1 MSKTKLI
8 LVGGFLA
15 AGKTTMLNALAGRL
29 TKRGFTV
36 GLITNDQAADL
47 VDTAIL
53 TCTGVQV
60 REVSGSCFCCNFPGF
75 MKAVESLIDAGCNL
89 IVAEPVGSCTDLS
102 ATILQPVKDKFA
114 DLDLAPLTVLVDP
127 VRLKEALELVPSL
140 THPDALYIVKRQLE
154 EADRILLNKA
164 DTLTPAQIEEE
175 LALLKR
181 NFSAPASAASALQG
195 TAVDA
200 WLDEIL
206 SGGSAGTHITE
217 VDYDRYAHGEAV
229 LGWLNAAIELDGAA
243 DTDWIVFAEALL
255 TNLRDAFRA
264 DNAEIGHV
272 KLSLDCGGKTVLG
285 NVGAIGGPVKM
296 RGESGVKGAS
306 AKMTLNARA
315 QMSPEALQKAV
326 EAILPKTAASFGIS
340 ARIANLKCL
349 MPGRPNP
356 TYRYQTVIG

>member
-15 AGKTTMLNALAGRL
+15 AGKTTMLNTLAGRL
-29 TKRGFTV
+29 SGRGFKV

-53 TCTGVQV
+53 TCTGVAV

-75 MKAVESLIDAGCNL
+75 MAAVQSLIDAGANL

-102 ATILQPVKDKFA
+102 ATILQPIKDQFQ

-127 VRLKEALELVPSL
+127 VRLKEALELVPCL

-164 DTLTPAQIEEE
+164 DTLSAAQIEEE
-175 LALLKR
+175 LALLKQ
-181 NFSAPASAASALQG
+181 NFSAPAAAVSTLKG
-195 TAVDA
+195 DHVDA

-229 LGWLNAAIELDGAA
+229 LGWLNAAINLSGAA
-243 DTDWIVFAEALL
+243 DTDWNAFAEKLL

-264 DNAEIGHV
+264 DKAEIGHM
-272 KLSLDCGGKTVLG
+272 KLSLTCDGKVVLG
-285 NVGAIGGPVKM
+285 NVGSIGGSVNM
-296 RGESGVKGAS
+296 RGDSAVRGAS
-306 AKMTLNARA
+306 AVMTLNARV
-315 QMSPEALQKAV
+315 QMSPEALQKTA
-326 EAILPKTAASFGIS
+326 EAILPETAASFGVTTS
-340 ARIANLKCL
+340 IANLKCL

-356 TYRYQTVIG
+356 TYRYKSVI

>member
-15 AGKTTMLNALAGRL
+15 AGKTTMLNTLAGHF
-29 TKRGFTV
+29 TGRGFKV

-53 TCTGVQV
+53 TRTGVDV

-75 MKAVESLIDAGCNL
+75 MAAVQSLIDAGANL

-102 ATILQPVKDKFA
+102 ATILQPIKDKFP

-127 VRLKEALELVPSL
+127 VRLKEALELVQTL

-154 EADRILLNKA
+154 EADRILLNKS
-164 DTLTPAQIEEE
+164 DTLSDAQIQEE
-175 LALLKR
+175 LALLKQ
-181 NFSAPASAASALQG
+181 NFAAPATAVSALKG
-195 TAVDA
+195 DGVDA
-200 WLDEIL
+200 WIDEIL
-206 SGGSAGTHITE
+206 AGGKPGAHLTE

-229 LGWLNAAIELDGAA
+229 LGWLNAAIKLSGAA
-243 DTDWIVFAEALL
+243 DTDWNAFAEKLL

-264 DNAEIGHV
+264 DNAEIGHM
-272 KLSLDCGGKTVLG
+272 KLSLDCGGKAVLG
-285 NVGAIGGPVKM
+285 NVGAIGGSVNM

-306 AKMTLNARA
+306 ADMTLNARV

-326 EAILPKTAASFGIS
+326 ETILPETAAAFGVS
-340 ARIANLKCL
+340 ASIANLKCL
-349 MPGRPNP
+349 MPGRPIP
-356 TYRYQTVIG
+356 TYRYQTVI

>member
-15 AGKTTMLNALAGRL
+15 AGKTTMLNTLAGRL
-29 TKRGFTV
+29 SGRGFKV

-53 TCTGVQV
+53 TCAGVDV

-75 MKAVESLIDAGCNL
+75 MAAVQSLIDAGANL

-102 ATILQPVKDKFA
+102 ATILQPIKDQFQ

-127 VRLKEALELVPSL
+127 VRLKEALEIVPCL

-164 DTLTPAQIEEE
+164 DTLSAAQIEEE
-175 LALLKR
+175 LALLKQ
-181 NFSAPASAASALQG
+181 NFSAPAAAVSALKG
-195 TAVDA
+195 DHVEA

-229 LGWLNAAIELDGAA
+229 LGWLNAAIDLSGAA
-243 DTDWIVFAEALL
+243 DTDWNAFAEKLL

-264 DNAEIGHV
+264 DKAEIGHM
-272 KLSLDCGGKTVLG
+272 KLSLSCGGKAVLG
-285 NVGAIGGPVKM
+285 NVGSIGGAVNM
-296 RGESGVKGAS
+296 RGDSGVKGAS
-306 AKMTLNARA
+306 AVMTLNARV

-326 EAILPKTAASFGIS
+326 ETILPETAAASGVS
-340 ARIANLKCL
+340 ASIANLKCL

-356 TYRYQTVIG
+356 TYRYQTVI

>member
-15 AGKTTMLNALAGRL
+15 AGKTTMLNAIAGRL
-29 TKRGFTV
+29 TGRGFTV

-53 TCTGVQV
+53 TCTGVEV

-75 MKAVESLIDAGCNL
+75 MSATQSLIDAGCDL

-102 ATILQPVKDKFA
+102 ATILQPVKDKFTE
-114 DLDLAPLTVLVDP
+114 LDLAPLTVLVDP

-164 DTLTPAQIEEE
+164 DTLTPAQVEEE
-175 LALLKR
+175 LSLLKQ
-181 NFSAPASAASALQG
+181 NFTAPAAAVSALKG
-195 TAVDA
+195 DGVDA

-229 LGWLNAAIELDGAA
+229 LGWLNAAIKLTGAA
-243 DTDWIVFAEALL
+243 DTDWNAFAEKLL
-255 TNLRDAFRA
+255 ANLRDAFRA
-264 DNAEIGHV
+264 DNAEIGHM
-272 KLSLDCGGKTVLG
+272 KLSLDCGGRTVLG
-285 NVGAIGGPVKM
+285 NVGAIGGSVNM

-306 AKMTLNARA
+306 ANMTLNARV

-326 EAILPKTAASFGIS
+326 EAILPETAASFGVS
-340 ARIANLKCL
+340 AAIANLKCL

-356 TYRYQTVIG
+356 TYRYQTVI

>member
-15 AGKTTMLNALAGRL
+15 AGKTTMLNALAGRF
-29 TKRGFTV
+29 TGRGFKV

-53 TCTGVQV
+53 TRTGVDV

-75 MKAVESLIDAGCNL
+75 MAAVQSLIDAGANL

-102 ATILQPVKDKFA
+102 ATILQPIKDKFP

-127 VRLKEALELVPSL
+127 VRLKEALELVQTL

-164 DTLTPAQIEEE
+164 DTLSDAQIQEE
-175 LALLKR
+175 LALLKQ
-181 NFSAPASAASALQG
+181 NFVAPATAVSALKG
-195 TAVDA
+195 DSVDA
-200 WLDEIL
+200 WIDEIL
-206 SGGSAGTHITE
+206 AGGKPGAHLTE

-229 LGWLNAAIELDGAA
+229 LGWLNAAINLSGAA
-243 DTDWIVFAEALL
+243 DTDWNAFAEFLL
-255 TNLRDAFRA
+255 AKLKDAFLA
-264 DNAEIGHV
+264 DKAEIGHV
-272 KLSLDCGGKTVLG
+272 KLSLTSDGKVILG
-285 NVGAIGGPVKM
+285 NVGSIGGTVNM
-296 RGESGVKGAS
+296 RGDSGVKGAS
-306 AKMTLNARA
+306 AIMTLNARV
-315 QMSPEALQKAV
+315 QMSPDDLQKTV
-326 EAILPKTAASFGIS
+326 EKILPETAAAFGVS
-340 ARIANLKCL
+340 ASIVNLKCL

-356 TYRYQTVIG
+356 TYRYQTVI

>member
-29 TKRGFTV
+29 TGRGFTV

-53 TCTGVQV
+53 TCTGVEV

-75 MKAVESLIDAGCNL
+75 MAATQSLIDAGCNL

-102 ATILQPVKDKFA
+102 ATILQPVKDQFP

-127 VRLKEALELVPSL
+127 VRLKEALELVPTL

-164 DTLTPAQIEEE
+164 DTLSDAQIQEE
-175 LALLKR
+175 LGLLKQ
-181 NFSAPASAASALQG
+181 NFTAPATAVSALKG
-195 TAVDA
+195 DGVDA
-200 WLDEIL
+200 WLDGIL

-229 LGWLNAAIELDGAA
+229 LGWLNAAITLTGAA
-243 DTDWIVFAEALL
+243 DTDWNAFAEKLL
-255 TNLRDAFRA
+255 TSLRDAFRA
-264 DNAEIGHV
+264 DNAEIGHM
-272 KLSLDCGGKTVLG
+272 KLSLDCGGKAILG
-285 NVGAIGGPVKM
+285 NVGAIGGPVNM

-306 AKMTLNARA
+306 ATMTLNARV

-326 EAILPKTAASFGIS
+326 ETILPETASACGVSAS
-340 ARIANLKCL
+340 IANLKSL

-356 TYRYQTVIG
+356 TYRYKSVV

>member
-29 TKRGFTV
+29 SGRGFTV

-53 TCTGVQV
+53 TCTGVEV

-75 MKAVESLIDAGCNL
+75 MAAVQSLIDAGCDL

-102 ATILQPVKDKFA
+102 ATILQPVKDKFP
-114 DLDLAPLTVLVDP
+114 DLELAPLTVLVDP

-164 DTLTPAQIEEE
+164 DTLTPAQVEEE
-175 LALLKR
+175 LALLKQ
-181 NFSAPASAASALQG
+181 NFSAPAAAVSALKG
-195 TAVDA
+195 DGVDA

-206 SGGSAGTHITE
+206 SGGSAGAHITE

-229 LGWLNAAIELDGAA
+229 LGWLNAAIKLTGAA
-243 DTDWIVFAEALL
+243 DTDWNAFAEKLL
-255 TNLRDAFRA
+255 ANLRDAFRA
-264 DNAEIGHV
+264 DNAEIGHM
-272 KLSLDCGGKTVLG
+272 KMSLTCGDKVVLG
-285 NVGAIGGPVKM
+285 NVGAIGGSVNM

-306 AKMTLNARA
+306 AVMTLNARV

-326 EAILPKTAASFGIS
+326 ETILPETAAAFGIS
-340 ARIANLKCL
+340 ASITNLKCL

-356 TYRYQTVIG
+356 TYRYQTVI

>member
-29 TKRGFTV
+29 SARGFTV

-53 TCTGVQV
+53 TCTGVEV

-75 MKAVESLIDAGCNL
+75 MAAVQSLIDAGCTL

-102 ATILQPVKDKFA
+102 ATILQPVKDMFPA
-114 DLDLAPLTVLVDP
+114 LDLAPLTVLVDP
-127 VRLKEALELVPSL
+127 VRLKEALELVPCL
-140 THPDALYIVKRQLE
+140 THPDALYIVKRQIE

-175 LALLKR
+175 LALLKQ
-181 NFSAPASAASALQG
+181 NFPAPASAVSALKG
-195 TAVDA
+195 DGVDA
-200 WLDEIL
+200 WLDGIL
-206 SGGSAGTHITE
+206 AGGAAGTHITE

-229 LGWLNAAIELDGAA
+229 LGWLNAAIDLSGAP
-243 DTDWIVFAEALL
+243 DTDWNAFAEALL
-255 TNLRDAFRA
+255 AKLRDSFRA
-264 DNAEIGHV
+264 ANAEIGHV
-272 KLSLDCGGKTVLG
+272 KLSLDCGGKAVLG
-285 NVGAIGGPVKM
+285 NVGAIGGSVNM

-306 AKMTLNARA
+306 ASMTLNARV
-315 QMSPEALQKAV
+315 QMSPEELQKTV
-326 EAILPKTAASFGIS
+326 EALLPETASAFGVS

-356 TYRYQTVIG
+356 TYRYQNIV

>member
-15 AGKTTMLNALAGRL
+15 AGKTTMLNALAGRF
-29 TKRGFTV
+29 TGRGFKV

-53 TCTGVQV
+53 TRTGVDV

-75 MKAVESLIDAGCNL
+75 MAAVQSLIDAGANL

-102 ATILQPVKDKFA
+102 ATILQPIKDKFP

-127 VRLKEALELVPSL
+127 VRLKEALELVQTL

-164 DTLTPAQIEEE
+164 DTLSDAQIQEE
-175 LALLKR
+175 LALLKQ
-181 NFSAPASAASALQG
+181 NFAAPATAVSALKG
-195 TAVDA
+195 DGVDA
-200 WLDEIL
+200 WIDEIL
-206 SGGSAGTHITE
+206 AGGKPGTHLTE

-229 LGWLNAAIELDGAA
+229 LGWLNAAINLSGAA
-243 DTDWIVFAEALL
+243 DTDWNAFAESLL
-255 TNLRDAFRA
+255 AKLKDAFLA
-264 DNAEIGHV
+264 DKAEIGHV
-272 KLSLDCGGKTVLG
+272 KLSLTSNGKVILG
-285 NVGAIGGPVKM
+285 NVGSIGGTVNM
-296 RGESGVKGAS
+296 RGDSGVKGAS
-306 AKMTLNARA
+306 AIMTLNARV
-315 QMSPEALQKAV
+315 QMSPDDLQKTV
-326 EAILPKTAASFGIS
+326 EKILPETAASFSVS
-340 ARIANLKCL
+340 ASIINLKCL

-356 TYRYQTVIG
+356 TYRYQTVI

>member
-29 TKRGFTV
+29 TGCGFKV

-53 TCTGVQV
+53 TRTGVDV

-75 MKAVESLIDAGCNL
+75 MAAVQSLIDAGANL

-102 ATILQPVKDKFA
+102 ATILQPIKDKFP

-127 VRLKEALELVPSL
+127 VRLKEALELVQTL

-164 DTLTPAQIEEE
+164 DTLTDAQIQEE
-175 LALLKR
+175 LALLKQ
-181 NFSAPASAASALQG
+181 NFAAPATAVSALQG
-195 TAVDA
+195 TGVDA
-200 WLDEIL
+200 WIDEIL
-206 SGGSAGTHITE
+206 AGGKPGAHLTE

-229 LGWLNAAIELDGAA
+229 LGWLNAAIDLSGAA
-243 DTDWIVFAEALL
+243 GTDWNAFAESLL
-255 TNLRDAFRA
+255 AKLKDAFLA
-264 DNAEIGHV
+264 DKAEIGHV
-272 KLSLDCGGKTVLG
+272 KLSLTSDGKVILG
-285 NVGAIGGPVKM
+285 NVGSIGGSVNM
-296 RGESGVKGAS
+296 RGDSGVKGAS
-306 AKMTLNARA
+306 AIMTLNARV
-315 QMSPEALQKAV
+315 QMSPEALQKTV
-326 EAILPKTAASFGIS
+326 EKILPETAASFGVS
-340 ARIANLKCL
+340 ASIVNLKCL

-356 TYRYQTVIG
+356 TYRYQTVI

>member
-1 MSKTKLI
+1 MSKIKLI

-29 TKRGFTV
+29 TGRGFKV

-53 TCTGVQV
+53 TRTGVEV

-75 MKAVESLIDAGCNL
+75 MKAVESLIDSGANL

-102 ATILQPVKDKFA
+102 ATILQPIKDQFP

-127 VRLKEALELVPSL
+127 VRLKEALELVPTL

-164 DTLTPAQIEEE
+164 DTLSDAQIQEE
-175 LALLKR
+175 LALLKQ
-181 NFSAPASAASALQG
+181 NFTAPATAVSALKG
-195 TAVDA
+195 NGVDA
-200 WLDEIL
+200 WIDEIL
-206 SGGSAGTHITE
+206 AGGKPGTHLTE

-229 LGWLNAAIELDGAA
+229 LGWLNAAIKLSGSD
-243 DTDWIVFAEALL
+243 DTDWNAFAEKLL
-255 TNLRDAFRA
+255 ANLRDAFRA
-264 DNAEIGHV
+264 DKAEIGHM
-272 KLSLDCGGKTVLG
+272 KISLSCGGKAVLG
-285 NVGAIGGPVKM
+285 NVGAIGGPVNM

-306 AKMTLNARA
+306 AVMTLNARV
-315 QMSPEALQKAV
+315 QMSPDDLQKTV
-326 EAILPKTAASFGIS
+326 EKILPETAAFFGVS
-340 ARIANLKCL
+340 ASIVNLKCL

-356 TYRYQTVIG
+356 TYRYQTVI

>member
-15 AGKTTMLNALAGRL
+15 AGKTTMLNALAGRF
-29 TKRGFTV
+29 TGRGFKV

-53 TCTGVQV
+53 TRTGVDV

-75 MKAVESLIDAGCNL
+75 MAAVQSLIDAGANL

-102 ATILQPVKDKFA
+102 ATILQPIKDKFP

-127 VRLKEALELVPSL
+127 VRLKEALELVQTL

-164 DTLTPAQIEEE
+164 DTLSDAQIQEE
-175 LALLKR
+175 LALLKQ
-181 NFSAPASAASALQG
+181 NFAAPATAVSALKG
-195 TAVDA
+195 DGVDA
-200 WLDEIL
+200 WIDEIL
-206 SGGSAGTHITE
+206 AGGKPGAHLTE

-229 LGWLNAAIELDGAA
+229 LGWLNAAINLSGAA
-243 DTDWIVFAEALL
+243 DTDWNAFAESLL
-255 TNLRDAFRA
+255 TKLKDAFLA
-264 DNAEIGHV
+264 DKAEIGHV
-272 KLSLDCGGKTVLG
+272 KLSLTSDGKVILG
-285 NVGAIGGPVKM
+285 NVGSIGGTVNM
-296 RGESGVKGAS
+296 RGDSGVKGAS
-306 AKMTLNARA
+306 AIMTLNARV
-315 QMSPEALQKAV
+315 QMSPDDLQKTV
-326 EAILPKTAASFGIS
+326 EKILPETAAAFGVS
-340 ARIANLKCL
+340 ASIINLKCL

-356 TYRYQTVIG
+356 TYRYQTVI

>member
-15 AGKTTMLNALAGRL
+15 AGKTTMLNALAGRF
-29 TKRGFTV
+29 TGRGFKV

-53 TCTGVQV
+53 TRTGVDV

-75 MKAVESLIDAGCNL
+75 MAAVQSLIDAGANL

-102 ATILQPVKDKFA
+102 ATILQPIKDKFP

-127 VRLKEALELVPSL
+127 VRLKEALELVQTL

-164 DTLTPAQIEEE
+164 DTLSDAQIQEE
-175 LALLKR
+175 LALLKQ
-181 NFSAPASAASALQG
+181 NFAAPATAVSALKG
-195 TAVDA
+195 DGVDA
-200 WLDEIL
+200 WIDEIL
-206 SGGSAGTHITE
+206 AGGKPGAHLTE

-229 LGWLNAAIELDGAA
+229 LGWLNAAINLSGAA
-243 DTDWIVFAEALL
+243 DTDWNAFAESLL
-255 TNLRDAFRA
+255 AKLKDAFLA
-264 DNAEIGHV
+264 DKAEIGHV
-272 KLSLDCGGKTVLG
+272 KLSLTSDGKVILG
-285 NVGAIGGPVKM
+285 NVGSIGGSVNM
-296 RGESGVKGAS
+296 RGDSGVKGAS
-306 AKMTLNARA
+306 AIMTLNARV
-315 QMSPEALQKAV
+315 QMSPDDLQKTV
-326 EAILPKTAASFGIS
+326 EKILPETAASFSVS
-340 ARIANLKCL
+340 ASIINLKCL

-356 TYRYQTVIG
+356 TYRYQTVI

>member
-15 AGKTTMLNALAGRL
+15 AGKTTMLNALAGRF
-29 TKRGFTV
+29 TGRGFKV

-53 TCTGVQV
+53 TRTGVDV

-75 MKAVESLIDAGCNL
+75 MAAVQSLIDAGANL

-102 ATILQPVKDKFA
+102 ATILQPIKDKFP

-127 VRLKEALELVPSL
+127 VRLKEALELVQTL

-164 DTLTPAQIEEE
+164 DTLSDAQIQEE
-175 LALLKR
+175 LALLKQ
-181 NFSAPASAASALQG
+181 NFAAPATAVSALKG
-195 TAVDA
+195 DGVDA
-200 WLDEIL
+200 WIDEIL
-206 SGGSAGTHITE
+206 AGGKPGAHLTE

-229 LGWLNAAIELDGAA
+229 LGWLNAAINLSGAA
-243 DTDWIVFAEALL
+243 DTDWNAFAESLL
-255 TNLRDAFRA
+255 VKLKDAFLA
-264 DNAEIGHV
+264 DKAEIGHV
-272 KLSLDCGGKTVLG
+272 KLSLTSDGKVILG
-285 NVGAIGGPVKM
+285 NVGSIGGAVNM
-296 RGESGVKGAS
+296 RGDSGVKGAS
-306 AKMTLNARA
+306 AIMTLNARV
-315 QMSPEALQKAV
+315 QMSPDDLQKTV
-326 EAILPKTAASFGIS
+326 EKILPETAASFGVTAS
-340 ARIANLKCL
+340 IANLKCL

-356 TYRYQTVIG
+356 TYRYKSVI

>member
-15 AGKTTMLNALAGRL
+15 AGKTTMLNALAGRF
-29 TKRGFTV
+29 TGRGFKV

-53 TCTGVQV
+53 THTGVDV

-75 MKAVESLIDAGCNL
+75 MAAVQSLIDAGANL

-102 ATILQPVKDKFA
+102 ATILQPIKDKFP

-127 VRLKEALELVPSL
+127 VRLKEALELVQTL

-164 DTLTPAQIEEE
+164 DTLSNAQIQEE
-175 LALLKR
+175 LALLKQ
-181 NFSAPASAASALQG
+181 NFAAPATAVSALKG
-195 TAVDA
+195 DGVDA
-200 WLDEIL
+200 WIDEIL
-206 SGGSAGTHITE
+206 AGGKPGAHLTE

-229 LGWLNAAIELDGAA
+229 LGWLNAAIDLSGAA
-243 DTDWIVFAEALL
+243 DTDWNAFAESLL
-255 TNLRDAFRA
+255 AKLKDAFLA
-264 DNAEIGHV
+264 DKAEIGHV
-272 KLSLDCGGKTVLG
+272 KLSLTSDGKVILG
-285 NVGAIGGPVKM
+285 NVGSIGGTVNM
-296 RGESGVKGAS
+296 RGDSGVKGAS
-306 AKMTLNARA
+306 AIMTLNARV
-315 QMSPEALQKAV
+315 QMSPDDLQKTV
-326 EAILPKTAASFGIS
+326 EKILPETAASFSVS
-340 ARIANLKCL
+340 ASIINLKCL

-356 TYRYQTVIG
+356 TYRYQTVI

>member
-15 AGKTTMLNALAGRL
+15 AGKTIMLNALAGRL

-53 TCTGVQV
+53 TCTGVEV

-75 MKAVESLIDAGCNL
+75 MKAVESLTDAGCNL

-102 ATILQPVKDKFA
+102 ATILQPIKDQFPN
-114 DLDLAPLTVLVDP
+114 LDLAPLTVLVDP

-164 DTLTPAQIEEE
+164 DTLTASQVEEE
-175 LALLKR
+175 LGLLKQ
-181 NFSAPASAASALQG
+181 NFTAPATAVSALKG
-195 TAVDA
+195 DGVDA
-200 WLDEIL
+200 WIDEIL
-206 SGGSAGTHITE
+206 AGGRPGAHLTE

-229 LGWLNAAIELDGAA
+229 LGWLNAAIELAGAA
-243 DTDWIVFAEALL
+243 DTDWNAFAESLL
-255 TNLRDAFRA
+255 AKLKDAFLA
-264 DNAEIGHV
+264 DQAEIGHV
-272 KLSLDCGGKTVLG
+272 KLSLTCDGKVILG
-285 NVGAIGGPVKM
+285 NVGSIGGTVNM
-296 RGESGVKGAS
+296 RGDSAVKGAS
-306 AKMTLNARA
+306 AVMTLNARV
-315 QMSPEALQKAV
+315 QMSPEALQKTV
-326 EAILPKTAASFGIS
+326 EAILPETAASFGVTAS
-340 ARIANLKCL
+340 IANLKCL

-356 TYRYQTVIG
+356 TYRYKSVI

>member
-29 TKRGFTV
+29 SGRGFTV

-47 VDTAIL
+47 VDTEIL
-53 TCTGVQV
+53 TCTGVEV

-75 MKAVESLIDAGCNL
+75 MKAVESLIGAGCDM

-102 ATILQPVKDKFA
+102 ATILQPVKDMFA

-164 DTLTPAQIEEE
+164 DTLTAAQVEEE
-175 LALLKR
+175 LALLKQ
-181 NFSAPASAASALQG
+181 NFSAPAAAVSALKG
-195 TAVDA
+195 DNIDA
-200 WLDEIL
+200 WLDAIL
-206 SGGSAGTHITE
+206 SGGAAGAHITE

-229 LGWLNAAIELDGAA
+229 LGWLNAAIKLVGAA
-243 DTDWIVFAEALL
+243 DTDWNAFAEALL

-264 DNAEIGHV
+264 DNAEIGHM
-272 KLSLDCGGKTVLG
+272 KLSLDCGGKAVLG
-285 NVGAIGGPVKM
+285 NVGAIGGAVNM

-306 AKMTLNARA
+306 ADMTLNARV

-326 EAILPKTAASFGIS
+326 ETILPATAASFGVS
-340 ARIANLKCL
+340 ASIENLKCL

-356 TYRYQTVIG
+356 TYRYKTVV

>member
-29 TKRGFTV
+29 TGRGFTV

-53 TCTGVQV
+53 TCTGVEV

-75 MKAVESLIDAGCNL
+75 MAAVKSLVDAGCNL

-102 ATILQPVKDKFA
+102 ATILQPVKDMFP

-127 VRLKEALELVPSL
+127 VRLKETLELVRTL

-164 DTLTPAQIEEE
+164 DTLSAAQIEEE
-175 LALLKR
+175 LALLKQY
-181 NFSAPASAASALQG
+181 FSAPAAAVSALQG
-195 TAVDA
+195 DGVDA
-200 WLDEIL
+200 WIDEIL
-206 SGGSAGTHITE
+206 AGGRSGAHLTE

-229 LGWLNAAIELDGAA
+229 LGWLNAAITLAGAV
-243 DTDWIVFAEALL
+243 DTDWNAFAEKLL
-255 TNLRDAFRA
+255 TNLRDAFLA
-264 DNAEIGHV
+264 DKAEIGHV
-272 KLSLDCGGKTVLG
+272 KLSLTCDGKAVLG
-285 NVGAIGGPVKM
+285 NVGAIGGTVNM
-296 RGESGVKGAS
+296 RGESGVNGAS
-306 AKMTLNARA
+306 AAMTLNARV
-315 QMSPEALQKAV
+315 QMSPDDLQKTV
-326 EAILPKTAASFGIS
+326 ETILPETASEFGVS
-340 ARIANLKCL
+340 VSIANLKCL

-356 TYRYQTVIG
+356 TYRYKSVI

>member
-15 AGKTTMLNALAGRL
+15 AGKTTMLNTLAGRF
-29 TKRGFTV
+29 TGRGYKV

-53 TCTGVQV
+53 TRTGVEV

-75 MKAVESLIDAGCNL
+75 MKAVESLIDAGANL

-102 ATILQPVKDKFA
+102 ATILQPIKDQFPN
-114 DLDLAPLTVLVDP
+114 LDLAPLTVLVDP

-164 DTLTPAQIEEE
+164 DTLSDAQIQEE
-175 LALLKR
+175 LGLLKQH
-181 NFSAPASAASALQG
+181 FTAPAAAVSALKG

-206 SGGSAGTHITE
+206 AGGSAGAHITE

-229 LGWLNAAIELDGAA
+229 LGWLNAAIKLAGAA
-243 DTDWIVFAEALL
+243 GTDWNAFAESLL
-255 TNLRDAFRA
+255 AKLKDAFLA
-264 DNAEIGHV
+264 DRAEIGHV
-272 KLSLDCGGKTVLG
+272 KLSLTCDGQVILG
-285 NVGAIGGPVKM
+285 NVGSIGGSVNM
-296 RGESGVKGAS
+296 RGDSAVKGAS
-306 AKMTLNARA
+306 AVMTLNARV
-315 QMSPEALQKAV
+315 QMSPAALQKTV
-326 EAILPKTAASFGIS
+326 EAILPETAASFGVT
-340 ARIANLKCL
+340 ATIANLKCL

-356 TYRYQTVIG
+356 TYRYQTVV

>member
-29 TKRGFTV
+29 TGRGFKV

-53 TCTGVQV
+53 TCTGVAV

-75 MKAVESLIDAGCNL
+75 MAAVQSLIDAGANL

-102 ATILQPVKDKFA
+102 ATILQPIKDQFQ

-127 VRLKEALELVPSL
+127 VRLKEALELVPCL

-164 DTLTPAQIEEE
+164 DTLTPAQTEEE

-181 NFSAPASAASALQG
+181 NFSAPAAAVSALKG
-195 TAVDA
+195 DNVDT

-206 SGGSAGTHITE
+206 TGGSAGTHITE

-229 LGWLNAAIELDGAA
+229 LGWLNAAIKLAGAA
-243 DTDWIVFAEALL
+243 DTDWNAFAEKLL
-255 TNLRDAFRA
+255 ANLRDAFRA

-272 KLSLDCGGKTVLG
+272 KLSLTCDGKAVLG
-285 NVGAIGGPVKM
+285 NVGSIGGAVNM
-296 RGESGVKGAS
+296 RGDSSVKGAS
-306 AKMTLNARA
+306 AVMTLNARV

-326 EAILPKTAASFGIS
+326 EKILPETAAASGVS
-340 ARIANLKCL
+340 ATVTNLKCL

-356 TYRYQTVIG
+356 TYRYKTVI